1 MILDTVLEENA
12 VMESLTEAQEEY
24 VVDAYAAGYIAA
36 LEQYIKNIEE
46 EHKALPKEVVVQLKD
61 RAQKRLDKTRE
72 ALRQTKEHRKV
83 RGINASDTKEGK
95 AYNNAHRH
103 VMRINDEIHR
113 MNKKTA

>member
-1 MILDTVLEENA
+1 MILDKVLEENA

-24 VVDAYAAGYIAA
+24 VVDAVYCRTWT
-36 LEQYIKNIEE
+36 QYIKNIEE

-83 RGINASDTKEGK
+83 REINASDTKEGK

>member
-1 MILDTVLEENA
+1 MILDQILEETA

-24 VVDAYAAGYIAA
+24 VIDAYTAGYIAA
-36 LEQYIKNIEE
+36 LEHYIENIEE
-46 EHKALPKEVVVQLKD
+46 EHKTLPKDVVIQLKQ
-61 RAQKRLDKTRE
+61 RAQQRLDKTRE
-72 ALRQTKEHRKV
+72 ALRRTKAHRDIKGV
-83 RGINASDTKEGK
+83 NPSDTKEGK

>member
-1 MILDTVLEENA
+1 MILDKVLEENA

-24 VVDAYAAGYIAA
+24 VVDAYAAVYIAA

-61 RAQKRLDKTRE
+61 RAQKRLDKT
-72 ALRQTKEHRKV
+72 
-83 RGINASDTKEGK
+83 KEGK